1 METPDTASHGL
12 EAGPVK
18 SALPVTQAAAANG
31 HRASHGS
38 LSVLGDGQTLSAIAP
53 AVSPVFDADAFDA
66 EILQAGHFAGGT
78 PDDGPVTETYIVSGA
93 AFSDGSALTGT
104 FAVEY
109 SSADDASAT
118 GTIVEVDLTTE
129 GTTFLYNVPG
139 QSDNTA
145 VAFTNNTNS
154 DYPDSW
160 QSALFDSDARSDL
173 ALTWLTETPTTLAI
187 DGSTGS
193 VADTTYV
200 EGATFPPNYIPLADG
215 GTIETVCYLRG
226 THILTPTGETRVET
240 LKIGDLVVTRFGGIR
255 PILWI
260 GRQTFERDTIAGDRE
275 KLPVRIRAGALGP
288 QQPAAD
294 LYVSPGHSMLIDG
307 HLVLA
312 KALVNGI
319 TITQELPAA
328 SGACIDYYNPELDTH
343 DCVIAEGAFAETF
356 ADGPGLRCRFHNAAS
371 YADLYPDAPPA
382 TQLRL
387 CAPRP
392 ERGETL
398 AALVRPIVE
407 RASHGIVP
415 GPLRGAID
423 LITLPDRID
432 VWAQDTA
439 HPLLPVTLEILLGD
453 RVIGTSVALDHR
465 ADLEAA
471 GVGNG
476 RASLSFTCPVA
487 ITPEAVKSLRVR
499 RASDGAELAMTEACR
514 ASLSVSIGLRKAA

>member
-1 METPDTASHGL
+1 
-12 EAGPVK
+12 
-18 SALPVTQAAAANG
+18 
-31 HRASHGS
+31 
-38 LSVLGDGQTLSAIAP
+38 
-53 AVSPVFDADAFDA
+53 
-66 EILQAGHFAGGT
+66 
-78 PDDGPVTETYIVSGA
+78 
-93 AFSDGSALTGT
+93 
-104 FAVEY
+104 
-109 SSADDASAT
+109 
-118 GTIVEVDLTTE
+118 
-129 GTTFLYNVPG
+129 
-139 QSDNTA
+139 
-145 VAFTNNTNS
+145 
-154 DYPDSW
+154 
-160 QSALFDSDARSDL
+160 
-173 ALTWLTETPTTLAI
+173 LTETPTTLAI

-193 VADTTYV
+193 LADTTYV
-200 EGATFPPNYIPLADG
+200 DGSTFPPTIIPLADG

-255 PILWI
+255 RIKWI
-260 GRQTFERDTIAGDRE
+260 GRQTFERDAIAGDRE

-307 HLVLA
+307 QLVLA
-312 KALVNGI
+312 KSLVNGI

-328 SGACIDYYNPELDTH
+328 IRECVDYYNPELDTH

-439 HPLLPVTLEILLGD
+439 HPLLPVTLEFLLGD
-453 RVIGTSVALDHR
+453 TVIGTAVALDYR
-465 ADLEAA
+465 ADLDAA

-476 RASLSFTCPVA
+476 RASARFTCPVA
-487 ITPEAVKSLRVR
+487 VTQEAAKTLRVR
-499 RASDGAELAMTEACR
+499 RASDGAELVMTASCR
-514 ASLSVSIGLRKAA
+514 AGLAAAASRLRQAA

>member
-1 METPDTASHGL
+1 METSYTANPGL

-18 SALPVTQAAAANG
+18 SALPATQAAAANG
-31 HRASHGS
+31 HRSSHGS
-38 LSVLGDGQTLSAIAP
+38 LSGLGDGQALSAIAS

-78 PDDGPVTETYIVSGA
+78 PDDGSVTETYVVSGA

-104 FAVEY
+104 FVVDF
-109 SSADDASAT
+109 SSTDDTSAT
-118 GTIVEVDLTTE
+118 GTITEVDLTTE
-129 GTTFLYNVPG
+129 GENFFYNVTG
-139 QSDNTA
+139 ESNTA
-145 VAFTNNTNS
+145 EVFYTTNTNS
-154 DYPDSW
+154 YYPDSW
-160 QSALFDSDARSDL
+160 QASVGGPDDSDL
-173 ALTWLTETPTTLAI
+173 GLTWLTETPTTLATQ
-187 DGSTGS
+187 GSTGDLGDTS
-193 VADTTYV
+193 YIDDTTFV
-200 EGATFPPNYIPLADG
+200 NLTVG
-215 GTIETVCYLRG
+215 GTVDAVCYLRG

-255 PILWI
+255 PIRWI
-260 GRQTFERDTIAGDRE
+260 GRQTFDRDAIAGDRE

-312 KALVNGI
+312 KALVNGV
-319 TITQELPAA
+319 TITQELPAGVRD
-328 SGACIDYYNPELDTH
+328 SIDYYNPELDTH

-382 TQLRL
+382 TQLNL

-423 LITLPDRID
+423 LLTLPDRID

-487 ITPEAVKSLRVR
+487 ITPEAAKSLRVR

>member
-1 METPDTASHGL
+1 METSDTARPGL

-18 SALPVTQAAAANG
+18 SALPATQASAATG

-38 LSVLGDGQTLSAIAP
+38 LPGLGDGQTMSAIAP
-53 AVSPVFDADAFDA
+53 GGAGDAESTGSLVFDADAFDA
-66 EILQAGHFAGGT
+66 EILHAGHPAGDTPVYTWNYSFEDDSVAYSFQVTTSTTATNGAYKDLSISGT
-78 PDDGPVTETYIVSGA
+78 VGGQAITGLDPGAFGLADDVEGIGPAYFDGLD
-93 AFSDGSALTGT
+93 SDGLGFT
-104 FAVEY
+104 
-109 SSADDASAT
+109 ADGNTYNPFAT
-118 GTIVEVDLTTE
+118 GGGSLYVE
-129 GTTFLYNVPG
+129 
-139 QSDNTA
+139 TA
-145 VAFTNNTNS
+145 T
-154 DYPDSW
+154 
-160 QSALFDSDARSDL
+160 SDAP
-173 ALTWLTETPTTLAI
+173 ATNI
-187 DGSTGS
+187 VFSTD
-193 VADTTYV
+193 A
-200 EGATFPPNYIPLADG
+200 
-215 GTIETVCYLRG
+215 VCYLRG

-255 PILWI
+255 PIKWI
-260 GRQTFERDTIAGDRE
+260 GRQTFERDAIAGDRE
-275 KLPVRIRAGALGP
+275 TLSVRIRAGALGP

-312 KALVNGI
+312 KTLVNGI
-319 TITQELPAA
+319 TITQELPA
-328 SGACIDYYNPELDTH
+328 GIKGDLDYYNPDLGTH

-356 ADGPGLRCRFHNAAS
+356 ADGPGLRSRFHNAAS
-371 YADLYPDAPPA
+371 YADLYPDAMPA

-398 AALVRPIVE
+398 AALVRPIME

-423 LITLPDRID
+423 LIALPDRID